1 MQVTTIGIDLAK
13 RVFHLVA
20 LSAAGREVWRK
31 KLGRAQ
37 VLPRLAQV
45 PACTVAM
52 ESCSGAHF
60 WGREIEKLGHSVRL
74 LAPQHVRVYVKGNKN
89 DFNDAEAIAEAA
101 TRPRMGFV
109 PLKNIE
115 QQDIQAL
122 HRVRAALV
130 KHRTAM
136 VNQWRGLL
144 AEYGIVLP
152 VGIGAFFRAAPRVLE
167 DAEHPLSDLMRGLL
181 HRQLEGLH
189 ALEEAI
195 AGLERQ
201 LQAALQADARAQM
214 LLRELAGIGV
224 LTATALVGAIGDGRV
239 FRRGR
244 ELAAWLGLVP
254 RQYSTGGKPR
264 LLGISKRGD
273 VYLRTLLIHGAR
285 AVVHHAARKNDPF
298 SQWVNRLH
306 QRRGANVAAVA
317 VANKNARMA
326 WALLRKQAM
335 GVDHSNTPGLGAGL
349 SHPLPTAPLCNGS
362 TRAVDKA
369 WKSPARLTERISE
382 RGAFI

>member
-20 LSAAGREVWRK
+20 LSAAGHEVWRK

-109 PLKNIE
+109 PLKSIE

-130 KHRTAM
+130 KHRTAL

-152 VGIGAFFRAAPRVLE
+152 VGIRPSSVRRLGSLKMQSILSAISCGGCYIDSLRDCTLWKKRLQDLNASSKRPCKPMPARRCSCASSPALVFSRPPRWWAPLAMGASSAEGASWRPGWGWCPANTAPV
-167 DAEHPLSDLMRGLL
+167 ASRGYWASVNGGMCTYARCSSMG
-181 HRQLEGLH
+181 HAPWYTMQLEK
-189 ALEEAI
+189 
-195 AGLERQ
+195 
-201 LQAALQADARAQM
+201 
-214 LLRELAGIGV
+214 
-224 LTATALVGAIGDGRV
+224 T
-239 FRRGR
+239 
-244 ELAAWLGLVP
+244 
-254 RQYSTGGKPR
+254 
-264 LLGISKRGD
+264 
-273 VYLRTLLIHGAR
+273 TL
-285 AVVHHAARKNDPF
+285 
-298 SQWVNRLH
+298 
-306 QRRGANVAAVA
+306 
-317 VANKNARMA
+317 
-326 WALLRKQAM
+326 
-335 GVDHSNTPGLGAGL
+335 
-349 SHPLPTAPLCNGS
+349 
-362 TRAVDKA
+362 
-369 WKSPARLTERISE
+369 SPS
-382 RGAFI
+382 G